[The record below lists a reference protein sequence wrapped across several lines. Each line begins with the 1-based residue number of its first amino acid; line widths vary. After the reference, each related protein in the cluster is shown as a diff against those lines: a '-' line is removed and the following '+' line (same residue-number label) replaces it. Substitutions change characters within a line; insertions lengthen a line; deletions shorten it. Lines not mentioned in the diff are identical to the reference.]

1 MPANLTPQYLE
12 AERRFRQ
19 ATTPDEQLEALEAM
33 MATIPKHKGTEH
45 MRADIRRRM
54 AKIRTEAQRA
64 KRSAAK
70 GPTWHHVPREGA
82 GQVVL
87 VGAPNAG
94 KSQLLAALTNA
105 NPVVAPYPFST
116 RTPLPGMVPYEDIN
130 IQLVDL
136 PPIAPETAEPWL
148 FALIRQADGALLVA
162 DLADDDLLGSMET
175 VMKLTAEGR
184 VEFTRVR
191 DATHTRS
198 AGEGP
203 RAGATE
209 PGGDD
214 RGREGATPTL
224 LVATKL
230 DAPDAPVRLE
240 LLREAYGSRFEIL
253 PVSAEAGTGLE
264 TLKQELFRMLGVIRV
279 YTTAPGR
286 RADKS
291 VPYVFRRGITVEEVA
306 AVVHKD
312 FAERLKYARV
322 WGSRTYEGQMV
333 QREHVLEDGDVLEL
347 HA

>member
-19 ATTPDEQLEALEAM
+19 ATSPDEQLEALDAM

-54 AKIRTEAQRA
+54 AKIRTEAA
-64 KRSAAK
+64 RSKKAAAK

-82 GQVVL
+82 GQIAL

-94 KSQLLAALTNA
+94 KSRLLAALTNA

-116 RTPLPGMVPYEDIN
+116 RTPLPGMVPFEDIN

-162 DLADDDLLGSMET
+162 DLDDDDLLAAMDRVME
-175 VMKLTAEGR
+175 LAGQGR
-184 VEFTRVR
+184 VEFARVR
-191 DATHTRS
+191 GETGAPATR
-198 AGEGP
+198 
-203 RAGATE
+203 
-209 PGGDD
+209 
-214 RGREGATPTL
+214 
-224 LVATKL
+224 LVATKS
-230 DAPDAPVRLE
+230 DAPDAGVRLE
-240 LLREAYGSRFEIL
+240 LLREAYGARFNIL
-253 PVSAEAGTGLE
+253 PVSPETGEGLDA
-264 TLKQELFRMLGVIRV
+264 LKQELFGLLGVIRV
-279 YTTAPGR
+279 YTKAPGR

-322 WGSRTYEGQMV
+322 WGSHTYEGQMV
-333 QREHVLEDGDVLEL
+333 QREHVLDDGDVLEL